1 MAAEATAPMGA
12 GLVAHALD
20 VALSKS
26 FAKFFS
32 LQIRPNFKINF
43 EKFGLTFDRLHPNF
57 AKFRKIWGS
66 FCIEIKSKV
75 PKEIWAAS
83 QRKSCSGQCMTPSE
97 DFHF

>member
-1 MAAEATAPMGA
+1 MNT
-12 GLVAHALD
+12 
-20 VALSKS
+20 S

-32 LQIRPNFKINF
+32 KFGLQIPPNFERNF
-43 EKFGLTFDRLHPNF
+43 EKFGLTFDHYLRLHPNF

-83 QRKSCSGQCMTPSE
+83 TRNLCPC
-97 DFHF
+97 